1 MSPRTIAHFA
11 NVSLWPAMQPSL
23 DNGAHVLK
31 AVVRWFGED
40 PFPVIDPVVIPPSE
54 RISEKARIWIDIYSW
69 NFDGFSSEIYDMDQA
84 CEILEHASRA
94 GRDFACRAI
103 QLRLIFAKEG
113 EHQESSE
120 ITTQTRDFR
129 SYSLRHSDWNLHMD
143 QLNVESAKDTQ
154 FAAKVLAMI
163 VASIVK
169 TQISVQSYLDDQT
182 TDLTSVSSALLASP

>member
-84 CEILEHASRA
+84 CEILDMHLGLVGTSHA
-94 GRDFACRAI
+94 GRSSFASSSRKRENIKNRPKSLLRPAI
-103 QLRLIFAKEG
+103 SGLTLCV
-113 EHQESSE
+113 
-120 ITTQTRDFR
+120 TRTGTCT
-129 SYSLRHSDWNLHMD
+129 WTN
-143 QLNVESAKDTQ
+143 
-154 FAAKVLAMI
+154 
-163 VASIVK
+163 
-169 TQISVQSYLDDQT
+169 
-182 TDLTSVSSALLASP
+182 